1 MKTPFALSRSIR
13 TLAPLALAAALAGCS
28 MAPKYDRPAAPI
40 DTAYPSGGAY
50 VQQAPGTPDAGI
62 TADIG
67 WREFFRDPLLQ
78 QLIGISLENN
88 RDMRKAALNVE
99 AARALYRIQRAE
111 MLPNLGVSASGVS
124 ERLPA
129 DLSTTGNGAVLRR
142 YDVAGVTAA
151 WELDLW
157 GRVRSLSDRAL
168 ASYLALDETRIATQ
182 MSLVSEVANAYLTLR
197 ADQELLRLTHDT
209 LATQKR
215 SYDLTNQLVEA
226 GNSTQLDL
234 RRAET
239 ALRTAEANHAAYT
252 RQAAKDGNALV
263 LLLGKPLTPELSRQL
278 DEAVSLPA
286 DLVPADLPSGL
297 PSELLTRRPDI
308 RAAEQMLIGANA
320 NIGAARAAFFP
331 TITLTGSAGTASA
344 SLDGLFDPGS
354 RAWSFLPQIT
364 LPIFRGG
371 ALLANLDVSQVQ
383 KRIEIANYEKAI
395 QAAFAEVADGL
406 AGKRTLDDQ
415 IRSEELLVAAS
426 QKAYELAEQRFQEGV
441 DDNLT
446 LLDAQRTL
454 YGTQQTLVRTRLTRL
469 NNLIHLYKALGGGWT
484 ERTMQSGATAQQPP
498 RLQVELSRAYS
509 TPPRSRNR
517 KQYRQ
522 VLNLNQGASFHEER

>member
-1 MKTPFALSRSIR
+1 MKIPFPLSRQAR
-13 TLAPLALAAALAGCS
+13 TLATLTFAAVLTGCA
-28 MAPKYDRPAAPI
+28 MAPMYERPVAPI
-40 DTAYPSGGAY
+40 DTAYPSGAAY
-50 VQQAPGTPDAGI
+50 VEPAATKNAKAI

-67 WREFFRDPLLQ
+67 WRDFFRDPLLR
-78 QLIGISLENN
+78 QLIGISLKNN

-111 MLPNLGVSASGVS
+111 MLPNLGVSLSGAS
-124 ERLPA
+124 ERVPV
-129 DLSTTGNGAVLRR
+129 DLSLTGQSAVLRR
-142 YDVAGVTAA
+142 YDVAGVTVA

-157 GRVRSLSDRAL
+157 GRIRSLSDRAL
-168 ASYLALDETRIATQ
+168 ASYLAVDETRITTQ

-197 ADQELLRLTHDT
+197 ADQELLSLTSDT

-215 SYDLTNQLVEA
+215 SYDLTAQLVEA

-234 RRAET
+234 RRAEI
-239 ALRTAEANHAAYT
+239 ALRTTEVDHAAYT
-252 RQAAKDGNALV
+252 RQAAKDRNALV
-263 LLLGKPLTPELSRQL
+263 LLLGQPLMPELSRQL
-278 DEAVSLPA
+278 DDAVALP
-286 DLVPADLPSGL
+286 DGIVPTDLPSGL

-331 TITLTGSAGTASA
+331 TISLTGSAGTASA
-344 SLDGLFDPGS
+344 SLDGLFDSGS

-371 ALLANLDVSQVQ
+371 ELRASLDVAQVQ
-383 KRIEIANYEKAI
+383 KHIEIANYEKSI

-406 AGKRTLDDQ
+406 AGKRTLDEQ
-415 IRSEELLVAAS
+415 IRSEQLLVAAS
-426 QKAYELAEQRFQEGV
+426 QKAYELAEQRFQAGV
-441 DDNLT
+441 DDNLN

-454 YGTQQTLVRTRLTRL
+454 YGTQQTLVRTRLARL

-484 ERTMQSGATAQQPP
+484 EHTAQSGASAPGVFTMRDGLESAGG
-498 RLQVELSRAYS
+498 SGNRA
-509 TPPRSRNR
+509 RIAR
-517 KQYRQ
+517 
-522 VLNLNQGASFHEER
+522 